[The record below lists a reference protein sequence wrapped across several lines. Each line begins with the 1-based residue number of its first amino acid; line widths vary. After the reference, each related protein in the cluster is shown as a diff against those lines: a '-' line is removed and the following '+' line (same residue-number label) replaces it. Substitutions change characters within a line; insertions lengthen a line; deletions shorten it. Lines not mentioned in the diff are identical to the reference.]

1 MGLTQM
7 RFCMVTPRIFKGVKS
22 FGIGLPEGWDSSA
35 VPGAGIW
42 AGV

>member
-7 RFCMVTPRIFKGVKS
+7 RLGMVMPLIFIGVKS
-22 FGIGLPEGWDSSA
+22 FGIGLPEGCGSIA